1 MHLKNWWRFCIRR
14 INTAMKRKSAFLILS
29 TLLVLVI
36 LVSIRIGSVS
46 VSMGDILAAFGNGT
60 GGTAGIIRDIR
71 LPRIIM
77 GVLAGT
83 NLAVSGVLLQGVMR
97 NPMADPGITGIS
109 SGASVVVMILMLYF
123 PGMTSAVPIFG
134 FLGGILA
141 CVLIYSLAWKQGL
154 SAVRIVLAGVA
165 VNSMLGGVSSLI
177 SLLNSESLAGVLGW
191 LNGELGKKSWTQ
203 VKFMAIYSVIGLF
216 LAFLLPRCCDV
227 LALGDKN
234 TKSLGYNP
242 NVLRLLI
249 SAVAVFLAGISTAY
263 VGVIG
268 FIGLIVPHI
277 ARILMGSE
285 HKYLIPF
292 SALMGATVL
301 LAADTVGR
309 TVIAPY
315 EIPVGV
321 ITTVC
326 GGPFFLYLLRK
337 DSKGYG
343 D

>member
-1 MHLKNWWRFCIRR
+1 
-14 INTAMKRKSAFLILS
+14 MKKAKVFLLMILILLG
-29 TLLVLVI
+29 TIFL
-36 LVSIRIGSVS
+36 SIRVGSVS
-46 VSMGDILAAFGNGT
+46 VSYSDIFNAFT
-60 GGTAGIIRDIR
+60 SDAGGTAGIIRDIR
-71 LPRIIM
+71 IPR
-77 GVLAGT
+77 VLMAVIVGA
-83 NLAVSGVLLQGVMR
+83 NLAISGVLLQGVMR

-109 SGASVVVMILMLYF
+109 SGASVVVMIVMLYF
-123 PGMTSAVPIFG
+123 PGATASVPVFG
-134 FLGGILA
+134 FIGGILA

-165 VNSMLGGVSSLI
+165 VNSILGGVSSLI
-177 SLLNSESLAGVLGW
+177 SILNSESLSSVLTW
-191 LNGELGKKSWTQ
+191 LNGELGKKGWDKVSTI
-203 VKFMAIYSVIGLF
+203 AIYSAVGLV
-216 LAFLLPRCCDV
+216 LALLSYRCCDL

-242 NVLRLLI
+242 NLLRIII
-249 SAVAVFLAGISTAY
+249 SAIAVFLAGISTAY

-268 FIGLIVPHI
+268 FIGLVVPHMS
-277 ARILMGSE
+277 RMLMGSE

-292 SALMGATVL
+292 SGLLGSIVL
-301 LAADTVGR
+301 LLADTVGR
-309 TVIAPY
+309 IVIAPY

-321 ITTVC
+321 IMTVC

>member
-1 MHLKNWWRFCIRR
+1 M
-14 INTAMKRKSAFLILS
+14 IL
-29 TLLVLVI
+29 LLVAAI
-36 LVSIRIGSVS
+36 LFSIRVGSVS
-46 VSMGDILAAFGNGT
+46 VSYTDIFNALT
-60 GGTAGIIRDIR
+60 SDVGGTAGIIRDIR
-71 LPRIIM
+71 IPRILMAVIV
-77 GVLAGT
+77 GA

-109 SGASVVVMILMLYF
+109 SGASVVVMVVMLYF
-123 PGMTSAVPIFG
+123 PGAAASMPVFG
-134 FLGGILA
+134 FIGGILA
-141 CVLIYSLAWKQGL
+141 CLLIYSLAWKQGL

-165 VNSMLGGVSSLI
+165 VNSILGGVTSMI
-177 SLLNSESLAGVLGW
+177 SILNSENLSSVLTW
-191 LNGELGKKSWTQ
+191 LNGELGKKGWNQ
-203 VKFMAIYSVIGLF
+203 VSALSIYSIIGLI
-216 LAFLLPRCCDV
+216 LAFLVYRCCDL

-242 NVLRLLI
+242 NILRIVI
-249 SAVAVFLAGISTAY
+249 SAIAVFLAGISTAY

-268 FIGLIVPHI
+268 FIGLVVPHMSRMI
-277 ARILMGSE
+277 MGSE

-292 SALMGATVL
+292 SALLGSIVL
-301 LAADTVGR
+301 LLADTIGR

-321 ITTVC
+321 IMTVC

>member
-1 MHLKNWWRFCIRR
+1 
-14 INTAMKRKSAFLILS
+14 MKKAKVFLLMILILLG
-29 TLLVLVI
+29 TIFL
-36 LVSIRIGSVS
+36 SIRVGSVS
-46 VSMGDILAAFGNGT
+46 VSYSDIFDAFT
-60 GGTAGIIRDIR
+60 SDAGGTAGIIRDIR
-71 LPRIIM
+71 IPR
-77 GVLAGT
+77 VLMAVIVGA
-83 NLAVSGVLLQGVMR
+83 NLAISGVLLQGVMR

-109 SGASVVVMILMLYF
+109 SGASVVVMIVMLYF
-123 PGMTSAVPIFG
+123 PGATASVPVFG
-134 FLGGILA
+134 FIGGILA

-165 VNSMLGGVSSLI
+165 VNSILGGVSSLI
-177 SLLNSESLAGVLGW
+177 SILNSESLSSVLTW
-191 LNGELGKKSWTQ
+191 LNGELGKKGWDKVSTI
-203 VKFMAIYSVIGLF
+203 AIYSAVGLV
-216 LAFLLPRCCDV
+216 LALLSYRCCDL

-242 NVLRLLI
+242 NLLRIII
-249 SAVAVFLAGISTAY
+249 SAIAVFLAGISTAY

-268 FIGLIVPHI
+268 FIGLVVPHMS
-277 ARILMGSE
+277 RMLMGSE

-292 SALMGATVL
+292 SGLLGSIVL
-301 LAADTVGR
+301 LLADTVGR
-309 TVIAPY
+309 IVIAPY

-321 ITTVC
+321 IMTVC

>member
-1 MHLKNWWRFCIRR
+1 
-14 INTAMKRKSAFLILS
+14 MKRLRVFLLMILILF
-29 TLLVLVI
+29 VAI
-36 LVSIRIGSVS
+36 LFSIRVGSVS
-46 VSMGDILAAFGNGT
+46 VSYSDIFNAFT
-60 GGTAGIIRDIR
+60 SDAGGTAGIIRDIR
-71 LPRIIM
+71 IPR
-77 GVLAGT
+77 VLMAVVVGA
-83 NLAVSGVLLQGVMR
+83 NLAVSGVLLQSVMR

-109 SGASVVVMILMLYF
+109 SGASVIVMIVMLYF
-123 PGMTSAVPIFG
+123 PSATASVPIFG
-134 FLGGILA
+134 FIGGILA

-165 VNSMLGGVSSLI
+165 VNSILGGISSLI
-177 SLLNSESLAGVLGW
+177 SILNSESLSGVLTW
-191 LNGELGKKSWTQ
+191 LNGELGKKGWDKVGSIA
-203 VKFMAIYSVIGLF
+203 VYSVVGLV
-216 LAFLLPRCCDV
+216 LAMLCYRCCDL

-242 NVLRLLI
+242 NLLRILI

-268 FIGLIVPHI
+268 FIGLVVPHMS
-277 ARILMGSE
+277 RMLMGSE

-292 SALMGATVL
+292 AGLLGSIVL
-301 LAADTVGR
+301 LIADTVGR
-309 TVIAPY
+309 IVIAPY

-321 ITTVC
+321 IMTVC